1 MTRFKLPAAAICLM
15 LACISSAA
23 QDKGM
28 WRATSSNASKI
39 TGDIIIS
46 DAKITMNFLAWP
58 LAQIRSLTPT
68 EISAVFDADSN
79 VAQGGNLYRL
89 NISASQRFLHH
100 NTLCGSEQTQW
111 MATYIEGRTLHVA
124 FFSGSNMPV
133 LKFETLQNSTDVCGI
148 FSYSR

>member
-1 MTRFKLPAAAICLM
+1 
-15 LACISSAA
+15 
-23 QDKGM
+23 
-28 WRATSSNASKI
+28 
-39 TGDIIIS
+39 
-46 DAKITMNFLAWP
+46 
-58 LAQIRSLTPT
+58 
-68 EISAVFDADSN
+68 VFDADSN